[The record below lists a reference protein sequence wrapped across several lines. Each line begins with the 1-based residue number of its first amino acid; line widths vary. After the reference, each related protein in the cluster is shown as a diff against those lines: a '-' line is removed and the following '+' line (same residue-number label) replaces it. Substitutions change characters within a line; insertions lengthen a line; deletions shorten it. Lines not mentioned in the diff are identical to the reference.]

1 MFTIRRDAKFCVST
15 TYPNRHSGFM
25 NHNNYPHITNFFYFY
40 PMKTTVKL
48 FLAAIFFTIVSC
60 KPSPQKAE
68 DYYTRITEP
77 IESVL
82 TKEDALIQ
90 VINSIMNK
98 DSAKGNSPAKEPSSE
113 EVIISHKALDMAF
126 SNFCLQIATS
136 LNRMETIGGFDNST
150 SLRDAADELL
160 KEYRAVSEKEYPAL
174 IRIVKIPESEYT
186 NDDDARFFDLSDSI
200 DNELQQKIS
209 TYIQQV
215 KLFSQEYNFQLEKD
229 TVK

>member
-1 MFTIRRDAKFCVST
+1 
-15 TYPNRHSGFM
+15 
-25 NHNNYPHITNFFYFY
+25 
-40 PMKTTVKL
+40 MKTTVQF
-48 FLAAIFFTIVSC
+48 FLAVILLTIVSC
-60 KPSPQKAE
+60 KPSPQKAQ
-68 DYYTRITEP
+68 DYYTRISEP

-98 DSAKGNSPAKEPSSE
+98 DSAKGNSPAKEPSNE

-126 SNFCLQIATS
+126 STFCLQIATS
-136 LNRMETIGGFDNST
+136 LNRMETIGDFDNT
-150 SLRDAADELL
+150 TTLRDAAAELL

-174 IRIVKIPESEYT
+174 IRIVKIPETEYT
-186 NDDDARFFDLSDSI
+186 NDDDTRFFDLSDSI
-200 DNELQQKIS
+200 DNQLQRKIS

-229 TVK
+229 SLK